1 MCERER
7 ARARDR
13 ASESARARI
22 RSADVKGDTGGGG
35 QSYFAGNKAGSDE
48 VLKLACSIL
57 GMDAEQCRA
66 VEVGARSFRQVRP
79 CPCHWKDHR
88 KEIE

>member
-1 MCERER
+1 M
-7 ARARDR
+7 
-13 ASESARARI
+13 
-22 RSADVKGDTGGGG
+22 

-66 VEVGARSFRQVRP
+66 VEVGARKFRQVCVNSNVALRGVGWV
-79 CPCHWKDHR
+79 WKEQVEVG
-88 KEIE
+88 KKGGGCW

>member
-1 MCERER
+1 MCVCVCVCVCV
-7 ARARDR
+7 
-13 ASESARARI
+13 S
-22 RSADVKGDTGGGG
+22 SADVKGDTGGGW

-79 CPCHWKDHR
+79 SPFHWKDHW
-88 KEIE
+88 KEVERGFRV